1 MKTYMPESTSS
12 YEQTEAKKRALAKKI
27 ANKTDT
33 LSKVAKKYMPKER
46 KAECSLARDVFY
58 EAMEEYEEGEYTWD
72 KFISEVCKSLQA
84 IKK

>member
-1 MKTYMPESTSS
+1 MNSNMPATESS

-27 ANKTDT
+27 ASKTDT
-33 LSKVAKKYMPKER
+33 LAKVAKKYASKER

-58 EAMEEYEEGEYTWD
+58 EAMEEYEEGEYSWAE
-72 KFISEVCKSLQA
+72 FITEVCKSLQA